1 MKKLFVVLLASLLS
15 LAFAASAYADT
26 FTSATTNTNTS
37 KLTRSDAIGIAL
49 NDAGFKKSQ
58 VVGLETESEKNL
70 IKVEF
75 KKKNKK
81 TEYEYK
87 IAVKDGTILKKEIE
101 YAYKHN
107 CSRAKVGKKAA
118 LKKVAKASGIDYSI
132 IKKGKCSYTYKKC
145 KGKYEIVFKYQGYKY
160 EYELLAPTG
169 KITEWE
175 MKLL

>member
-1 MKKLFVVLLASLLS
+1 MKKMIVVLLAGLLS
-15 LAFAASAYADT
+15 VAFAATAFADT
-26 FTSATTNTNTS
+26 LTSAITDTSAS
-37 KLTRSDAIGIAL
+37 KLTRNEAVSIAL
-49 NDAGFKKSQ
+49 YDAGFKKSQ
-58 VVGLETESEKNL
+58 IVGLETEKEKNL

-101 YAYKHN
+101 YAYKRN
-107 CSRAKVGKKAA
+107 CSRAKMGKKAA
-118 LKKVAKASGIDYSI
+118 LKKVAKASGIDYSV
-132 IKKGKCSYTYKKC
+132 IKKGKCSYKYKNC
-145 KGKYEIVFKYQGYKY
+145 TGKYEVVFKYQGYKY

-175 MKLL
+175 MQLL